1 MPNVIPAAGL
11 SLVTSY
17 ELGFTLDHPIIGWK
31 NLATAASASTADANF
46 PASNMLNP
54 ATHLKW
60 QAAAASS
67 SIVLA
72 FTVPL
77 QDVDYIA
84 IARHNL
90 GSTAVPITIT
100 YQDNASPPNNFTLFS
115 NVTLTDDGP
124 ALFRFATISNMAVIS
139 IGLNSPTTIPFI
151 GVVYVGK
158 LLVMPRKLYQGLT
171 PINYGRTAKVT
182 NGKSEAGQFLGRIV
196 MQRFVQDA
204 VPFSLI
210 DPAYYLARIDPFLS
224 LSKEQPFFI
233 AYRPQSHPE
242 SVGYCHM
249 TNDPMPVNEAPHGLI
264 AMQMEMTGI
273 I

>member
-17 ELGFTLDHPIIGWK
+17 ETGFTLDHPIIGWK
-31 NLATAASASTADANF
+31 NLATSASADSADANY
-46 PASNMLNP
+46 PASNLINP
-54 ATHLKW
+54 ATHLRW
-60 QAAAASS
+60 QAAAAAS
-67 SIVLA
+67 SINIALTFVA
-72 FTVPL
+72 
-77 QDVDYIA
+77 QDIDYVA

-90 GSTAVPITIT
+90 GSTATPITIA
-100 YQDNASPPNNFTLFS
+100 YQDSASPPNLVTLFS
-115 NVTLTDDGP
+115 SITLPDDGP
-124 ALFRFATISNMAVIS
+124 ALFRFSTITAATGIKITLAAPAAVPAIA
-139 IGLNSPTTIPFI
+139 
-151 GVVYVGK
+151 VAYVGK

-171 PINYGRTAKVT
+171 PINYGRVAKVT

-196 MQRFVQDA
+196 MQRFVQDT

-210 DPAYYLARIDPFLS
+210 DPAYYLAHIDQFLS

-242 SVGYCHM
+242 SLGYCLM